1 MLGDKNRFIRI
12 DPKRTVIARPS
23 ASPSWPFTRIL
34 LCALALFIASA
45 LVFTGGIVPHLALV
59 LWPLAALSASASL
72 YVMFKP

>member
-12 DPKRTVIARPS
+12 DPKRTVIEQ
-23 ASPSWPFTRIL
+23 PSWPFTRIL

-45 LVFTGGIVPHLALV
+45 LVFAGGIIPHSALV
-59 LWPLAALSASASL
+59 LWPLAALSTTASL